1 MVGNK
6 GICARWGGEELAVCI
21 PNVTAT
27 RAKEIA
33 AKFVEVMPTV
43 TKPKV
48 TISAG
53 LITWNTDEQPIFKS
67 IFSQADDALYQAKN
81 SGKNRFVV
89 YGES

>member
-1 MVGNK
+1 
-6 GICARWGGEELAVCI
+6 
-21 PNVTAT
+21 
-27 RAKEIA
+27 
-33 AKFVEVMPTV
+33 MPKI
-43 TKPKV
+43 TKPQV

-89 YGES
+89 YGE